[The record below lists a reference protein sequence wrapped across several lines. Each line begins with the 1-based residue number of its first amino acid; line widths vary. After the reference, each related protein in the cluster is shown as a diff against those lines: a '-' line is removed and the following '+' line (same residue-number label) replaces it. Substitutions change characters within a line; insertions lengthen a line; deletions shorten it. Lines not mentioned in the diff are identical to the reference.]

1 MKITKRLIAI
11 QLLEKQEKQKDYFQE
26 LKVSV
31 KMKKKQKESYK
42 YEQKNE

>member
-1 MKITKRLIAI
+1 MKITERLIAI
-11 QLLEKQEKQKDYFQE
+11 KLLEKQEKQKDYFQE

-31 KMKKKQKESYK
+31 KMKKKQKESYN